1 VKRRLFRYGRQIPR
15 DPRQAC
21 RTEWSTPVFLG
32 SVKNRTNVRKS
43 LVRTVGR
50 HSFMGASSS
59 RPGAPAFAD
68 ALKFDIAD
76 LAGAGRP
83 IIWSFNA
90 RNPNP
95 YADP

>member
-1 VKRRLFRYGRQIPR
+1 MDPAFLAILARHAGRNCPR
-15 DPRQAC
+15 MSFWVPAR
-21 RTEWSTPVFLG
+21 
-32 SVKNRTNVRKS
+32 NRTTVRNRWFEPS
-43 LVRTVGR
+43 AGTL
-50 HSFMGASSS
+50 FEGASSS

-68 ALKFDIAD
+68 ALKFDVAD
-76 LAGAGRP
+76 HAGAGRP